1 MLFSAL
7 EKKELLF
14 PLHLC
19 PRSRELV
26 WMQGELPRLCQLSYN
41 KLQSSYLGFQLLFQT
56 LADKILTNQ
65 CIYGWVKWGQGV
77 LQGQDNLFCWKSTN
91 LLWLLSKDDLQLLI
105 ASAKILLGWVS
116 IRKLLSLSPKNDCR
130 ILFSYGSDL
139 PLLQILFKGSDQPY
153 SVFQKMHK

>member
-1 MLFSAL
+1 MLFSAP

-26 WMQGELPRLCQLSYN
+26 WMQGELPCLCQLSYN

-65 CIYGWVKWGQGV
+65 CIYGWVSMRTRCLTGTGQPILLKKHQLTVAFEQRWLAVANSVCQDIAGLSEYKKITFTKSKEW
-77 LQGQDNLFCWKSTN
+77 LQGFILLQQWSASSANTLQRQQSALFCISE
-91 LLWLLSKDDLQLLI
+91 D
-105 ASAKILLGWVS
+105 A
-116 IRKLLSLSPKNDCR
+116 
-130 ILFSYGSDL
+130 
-139 PLLQILFKGSDQPY
+139 
-153 SVFQKMHK
+153 